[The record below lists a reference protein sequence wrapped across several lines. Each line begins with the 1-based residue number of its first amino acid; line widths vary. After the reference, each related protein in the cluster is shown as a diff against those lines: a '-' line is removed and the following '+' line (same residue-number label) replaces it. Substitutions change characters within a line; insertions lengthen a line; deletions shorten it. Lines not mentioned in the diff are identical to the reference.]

1 MANLASPLTTYS
13 DTTPQKRQITDV
25 IDLIDPSDAPLVE
38 ALGGLDGAADK
49 FRFVNKGDSTT
60 AEWLEDTLLPLT
72 DTITESIASNTTVLT
87 VADGTI
93 YQEGH
98 IILIDSEY
106 SWVSEA
112 TSSTTVT
119 VTRNYGGTQASH
131 ADNAVVEIVGMARLE
146 GDESDD
152 IAFTDR
158 TVGSNYT
165 QIFHQEV
172 KVSRTHNQLSQYG
185 IAEEMEY
192 QQNKS
197 VPSLMRLVEK
207 NIFHGQRKA
216 GSATTPRGFG
226 GLGTFITDNTVS
238 AGGAVTQADF
248 EDAAELAYTDG
259 GMGPWVAA
267 VSPANMQVVK
277 NLLETSSF
285 LRYGQDA
292 STLGMAPPKRIV
304 TPFGDVHPFLDRWAG
319 NSKIY
324 LIDGK
329 RAGVK
334 TFYPFTA
341 EPLAKTGDYE
351 RSQVVAELS
360 LCVKMDKAHAV
371 ISAIS

>member
-1 MANLASPLTTYS
+1 MANLTPPLTTYS

-38 ALGGLDGAADK
+38 ALGGLDGAASK

-60 AEWLEDTLLPLT
+60 SEWLEDTLLPLT

-98 IILIDSEY
+98 IILIDAEQI
-106 SWVSEA
+106 WVSEA
-112 TSSTTVT
+112 TSATTIT

-131 ADNAVVEIVGMARLE
+131 ADDAAVEIIGIARLE
-146 GDESDD
+146 GDDSDD

-158 TVGSNYT
+158 TVNSNFT

-185 IAEEMEY
+185 INEEMEY
-192 QQNKS
+192 QQNKA

-207 NIFHGQRKA
+207 QLFHGTRKA
-216 GSATTPRGFG
+216 GSATTPRAFG
-226 GLGTFITDNTVS
+226 GLSTFISNNTVN
-238 AGGAVTQADF
+238 AGGAIVQADF
-248 EDAAELAYTDG
+248 EDAAELAYGDG
-259 GMGPWVAA
+259 GMGPWIAPY
-267 VSPANMQVVK
+267 SPANSQVVK
-277 NLLETSSF
+277 NLLESSSF
-285 LRYGQDA
+285 LRYGQET
-292 STLGMAPPKRIV
+292 STLGMEPPKRIV
-304 TPFGDVHPFLDRWAG
+304 TPFGDVHPLLDRWAPSARV
-319 NSKIY
+319 NM
-324 LIDGK
+324 IDGK
-329 RAGVK
+329 RAGLK

-341 EPLAKTGDYE
+341 EPLAKTGDFE

-360 LCVKMDKAHAV
+360 LCVKMDKAHAAITG
-371 ISAIS
+371 IS

>member
-1 MANLASPLTTYS
+1 MANLTSPLTTYS

-25 IDLIDPSDAPLVE
+25 IDLIDPTDAPLVE

-49 FRFVNKGDSTT
+49 FRFVNVGDSTT
-60 AEWLEDTLLPLT
+60 SEWLEDTHLPLSDALDGSVAT
-72 DTITESIASNTTVLT
+72 NTTDLT
-87 VADGTI
+87 VDDATI
-93 YQEGH
+93 FQEGH
-98 IILIDSEY
+98 IILVDSEY
-106 SWVSEA
+106 IWVSA
-112 TSSTTVT
+112 VADSTSLT
-119 VTRNYGGTQASH
+119 VTRNYGGTQATH
-131 ADNAVVEIVGMARLE
+131 ANNATIEIVGMARLE

-192 QQNKS
+192 QENKA
-197 VPSLMRLVEK
+197 VPALMRLVEK
-207 NIFHGQRKA
+207 NLFHGQRKA

-226 GLGTFITDNTVS
+226 GLGTFITNNTVN
-238 AGGAVTQADF
+238 AGGAVVQADF
-248 EDAAELAYTDG
+248 EDAAEAAYTDG
-259 GMGPWVAA
+259 GMGPWVAP
-267 VSPANMQVVK
+267 VGPANMQVVK

-292 STLGMAPPKRIV
+292 TNLGMAPPKRIV

-319 NSKIY
+319 TSKIY
-324 LIDGK
+324 LIDAS
-329 RAGVK
+329 RAGLK

-341 EPLAKTGDYE
+341 EPLAKAGDYD
-351 RSQVVAELS
+351 RSQVVGEFT
-360 LCVKMDKAHAV
+360 LCVKMDKAHAAV
-371 ISAIS
+371 TGIS